1 MDKKVYDITNDD
13 LGAIVFSLEK
23 IQAAAISAHNY
34 LDNSMDGAFE
44 VDADKETTH
53 FVENQ
58 VLCILSIIE
67 DLTNTT
73 HNQLGMVIDKLCKIC
88 REMKLQNEHTD

>member
-34 LDNSMDGAFE
+34 LDNSMDSTFE
-44 VDADKETTH
+44 VDAGKETTH
-53 FVENQ
+53 FVEN
-58 VLCILSIIE
+58 
-67 DLTNTT
+67 
-73 HNQLGMVIDKLCKIC
+73 
-88 REMKLQNEHTD
+88 